1 MRKFLALATG
11 AALLG
16 GTMLATSA
24 DARPGYRHYH
34 GGYGYGAPRYY
45 GGGYGYRRRGNAG
58 AAVAAGIAGAL
69 IGGAIA
75 AQQPRPYYYGRP
87 AYGPGY
93 GYYGPPR
100 PAYYY
105 GY

>member
-16 GTMLATSA
+16 GTMLVSATSA
-24 DARPGYRHYH
+24 EARPGYRGYH
-34 GGYGYGAPRYY
+34 GH
-45 GGGYGYRRRGNAG
+45 GGGYGRHYGHRRGNVGAG
-58 AAVAAGIAGAL
+58 IAAGVAGAL

-75 AQQPRPYYYGRP
+75 AQQPRYYG
-87 AYGPGY
+87 YGPGY
-93 GYYGPPR
+93 GYAPAYGYRRAYGPP
-100 PAYYY
+100 AYY

>member
-1 MRKFLALATG
+1 MRKFMALAAG

-16 GTMLATSA
+16 GTIISTRQAE
-24 DARPGYRHYH
+24 ARPGYRGYH
-34 GGYGYGAPRYY
+34 GGYGGYRHYGHRRGY
-45 GGGYGYRRRGNAG
+45 GGAG
-58 AAVAAGIAGAL
+58 IAAGVAGAL

-75 AQQPRPYYYGRP
+75 AQQPRYYG
-87 AYGPGY
+87 YGPGY
-93 GYYGPPR
+93 GYGYGYAPRYRYRAYGP